1 MTDTILCYYFDEYDS
16 TSNKSGITFIA
27 TKYLVPKIKYY
38 NKVDQDN
45 LLYCYYIVEGD
56 CYTLLNSAK
65 LYFKSIYIKLNST
78 GCYDLIDVNTTTFDT
93 FLSSNNI
100 KYNKLYLTDSLLN
113 EISEPLTDSEFGL
126 LINELHIHNS

>member
-27 TKYLVPKIKYY
+27 TKHLVPKIKYY
-38 NKVDQDN
+38 NKIDQDN

-56 CYTLLNSAK
+56 CYTLLNLAK
-65 LYFKSIYIKLNST
+65 LQFKSSGIKLNST
-78 GCYDLIDVNTTTFDT
+78 GCYDLIDVNTTTLDT

-100 KYNKLYLTDSLLN
+100 NYKKLHLTESLLN
-113 EISEPLTDSEFGL
+113 EISEPLSDSEFEL
-126 LINELHIHNS
+126 LVNELHINNL